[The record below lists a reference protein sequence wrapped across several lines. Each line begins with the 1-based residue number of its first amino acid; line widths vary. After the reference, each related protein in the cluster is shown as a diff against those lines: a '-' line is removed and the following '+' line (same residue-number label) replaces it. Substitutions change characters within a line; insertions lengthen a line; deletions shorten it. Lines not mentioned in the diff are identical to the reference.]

1 MAVALVPPTSSS
13 RASDAVCGAG
23 VSRCAA
29 PLPHQQ
35 KSSLC
40 CCGGRSQPARQSGL
54 AQSLDVPVPP
64 VFLLF
69 QYPAVSTFPFPLS
82 PPVFSLTTRNNAA
95 APPPPLRG
103 LGPLAARRQSL
114 SALLHRPTRAAPR
127 LVSQGG
133 GVCAQSLRLCVR
145 ACARVCSTVCAPA
158 TPPGSPLPVKK

>member
-95 APPPPLRG
+95 APPPPLEA
-103 LGPLAARRQSL
+103 LGHLLRAGKASRPFSIAPPAPRRVLFLKAAAFARR
-114 SALLHRPTRAAPR
+114 AC
-127 LVSQGG
+127 VC
-133 GVCAQSLRLCVR
+133 VCARAP
-145 ACARVCSTVCAPA
+145 ACAPQFAP
-158 TPPGSPLPVKK
+158 PPHPRALPSL